1 MYNFHPGSHVGQ
13 GFEIG
18 KKYIVKALNE
28 ILTKNQTTTVL
39 LETMAGKGSE
49 IRRSFE
55 EIKSIIDEVELKEKI
70 GVV

>member
-28 ILTKNQTTTVL
+28 ILTKNQTTTVF
-39 LETMAGKGSE
+39 
-49 IRRSFE
+49 IRNNGRKRE
-55 EIKSIIDEVELKEKI
+55 RNR
-70 GVV
+70 